1 MEKNYENDLE
11 VFRGFLREKKF
22 VALRAMAQD
31 MNESDLAVIL
41 QLMEVE
47 DFPFIPKGISCRC
60 FFTIRR

>member
-1 MEKNYENDLE
+1 MEKNYEKDLE

-41 QLMEVE
+41 QLME
-47 DFPFIPKGISCRC
+47 D
-60 FFTIRR
+60 